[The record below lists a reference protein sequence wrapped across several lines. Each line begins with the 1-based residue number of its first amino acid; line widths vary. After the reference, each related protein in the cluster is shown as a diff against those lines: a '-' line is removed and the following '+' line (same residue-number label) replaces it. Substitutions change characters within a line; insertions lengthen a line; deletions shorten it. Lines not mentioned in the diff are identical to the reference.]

1 MIGNLYHT
9 HGRSYAM
16 EVKSAVNRL
25 LGISPSVRVVTI
37 CDSNGKVVYSAH
49 SKRVKNVL
57 SASESR
63 ASLRNAA
70 KAWKGR
76 RALARKLGS
85 CKYVV
90 AEYARIKRIT
100 MPAGRNHIL
109 FVTTTA
115 AFDHNK
121 LIRRVRSF
129 R

>member
-1 MIGNLYHT
+1 
-9 HGRSYAM
+9 M
-16 EVKSAVNRL
+16 EAKSAVNRL
-25 LGISPSVRVVTI
+25 LGISPSIRVVTI
-37 CDSNGKVVYSAH
+37 CDMSGKVVYTAH

-57 SASESR
+57 SANESR
-63 ASLRNAA
+63 VSLRNAA

-76 RALARKLGS
+76 RSLARKLGS

-100 MPAGRNHIL
+100 MPAGRNNLL
-109 FVTTTA
+109 FISTTA

-121 LIRRVRSF
+121 VIRRVRSF

>member
-1 MIGNLYHT
+1 
-9 HGRSYAM
+9 M
-16 EVKSAVNRL
+16 EARSAVNRI
-25 LGISPSVRVVTI
+25 LGMSPSIRVVTI
-37 CDSNGKVVYSAH
+37 CDNNGKVVYSAH

-57 SASESR
+57 SATESR

-70 KAWKGR
+70 QAWKGR
-76 RALARKLGS
+76 RSLARKLGS

-100 MPAGRNHIL
+100 MPAGRNNIL
-109 FVTTTA
+109 FVSTTA

-121 LIRRVRSF
+121 VIRRVRSF

>member
-9 HGRSYAM
+9 HDRSYPM
-16 EVKSAVNRL
+16 EAKSAVNRL
-25 LGISPSVRVVTI
+25 LGMSPSIRVVTI
-37 CDSNGKVVYSAH
+37 CDMNGSVVYSAH

-76 RALARKLGS
+76 KALSRKLGS

-90 AEYARIKRIT
+90 AEYAKIKRIT
-100 MPAGRNHIL
+100 MPAGRNNIL
-109 FVTTTA
+109 FVSTTA
-115 AFDHNK
+115 SFDHNK
-121 LIRRVRSF
+121 IIRRVRSF

>member
-1 MIGNLYHT
+1 
-9 HGRSYAM
+9 M

-37 CDSNGKVVYSAH
+37 CNMNGKVIYTAH
-49 SKRVKNVL
+49 AKRVKNVL

-76 RALARKLGS
+76 RSLSRKLGP

-90 AEYARIKRIT
+90 AEYSKIKRIT
-100 MPAGRNHIL
+100 MPAGRNNIL
-109 FVTTTA
+109 FISTTA

-121 LIRRVRSF
+121 VIRRVRSF

>member
-1 MIGNLYHT
+1 MTNGDTSEIRPRAPIQVST
-9 HGRSYAM
+9 
-16 EVKSAVNRL
+16 VVNEL
-25 LGISPSVRVVTI
+25 LKLSSSIRIVTI
-37 CDSNGKVVYSAH
+37 CDMNGKVVYSAH

-57 SASESR
+57 SASQSR

-70 KAWKGR
+70 RAWKAR
-76 RALARKLGS
+76 KSLARKLGS

-100 MPAGRNHIL
+100 MPAGRNNLL
-109 FVTTTA
+109 FVSTTA

-121 LIRRVRSF
+121 VIRRVRHF

>member
-9 HGRSYAM
+9 HDRSYAM
-16 EVKSAVNRL
+16 EAKSAVNRL
-25 LGISPSVRVVTI
+25 LGISPSIRVVTI
-37 CDSNGKVVYSAH
+37 CDMNGKVVYTAH

-76 RALARKLGS
+76 KSLARKLGS

-100 MPAGRNHIL
+100 MPAGRNNLL
-109 FVTTTA
+109 FISTTA

-121 LIRRVRSF
+121 VIRRVRSF

>member
-9 HGRSYAM
+9 HDRSYAM

-25 LGISPSVRVVTI
+25 LEMSPSIRVVTI
-37 CDSNGKVVYSAH
+37 CTMNGGVVYTAH
-49 SKRVKNVL
+49 AKRVKNVL

-76 RALARKLGS
+76 KSLARKLGS

-90 AEYARIKRIT
+90 AEYAKIKRIT
-100 MPAGRNHIL
+100 MPAGRDNLL
-109 FVTTTA
+109 FVSTTA
-115 AFDHNK
+115 AYDHNK
-121 LIRRVRSF
+121 VIRRVRSF

>member
-9 HGRSYAM
+9 HDRSYAM

-25 LGISPSVRVVTI
+25 LGMSPSIRVVTI
-37 CDSNGKVVYSAH
+37 CDMNGTVVYSAH

-63 ASLRNAA
+63 NSLRNAA

-76 RALARKLGS
+76 KALARKLGS

-90 AEYARIKRIT
+90 AEYAKIKRIT
-100 MPAGRNHIL
+100 MPAGRNNIL
-109 FVTTTA
+109 FVSTTA
-115 AFDHNK
+115 AYDHNK
-121 LIRRVRSF
+121 VIRRVRSF